1 MYENTATDDE
11 HKPRYIAYLCSP
23 TNELR
28 GSVVSTTG
36 ACMQWA
42 VRRSK
47 MPFLESRYKMQMKC
61 PHCGNRPRV
70 GEHEVYIFDERET
83 ADLFIQRQNEE
94 AKKAMEQP
102 KDEWFE

>member
-1 MYENTATDDE
+1 MYTTQESTLE
-11 HKPRYIAYLCSP
+11 HKPKYIAYLCSP

-28 GSVVSTTG
+28 GRVASTKG

-47 MPFLESRYKMQMKC
+47 APFKDKKYKMQMHC

-83 ADLFIQRQNEE
+83 AELFIQRQNEE
-94 AKKAMEQP
+94 HNRTSE
-102 KDEWFE
+102 DGWFE

>member
-1 MYENTATDDE
+1 MYENTENTDE
-11 HKPRYIAYLCSP
+11 HKPKYIAYLCSP

-36 ACMQWA
+36 ACMRWA

-47 MPFLESRYKMQMKC
+47 TPFSGSSRYKMQMNC

-70 GEHEVYIFDERET
+70 AEHEVYIFDERET
-83 ADLFIQRQNEE
+83 AETFIQRQEE
-94 AKKAMEQP
+94 E